1 MCQLFCYCYTC
12 TTFNI
17 QTLFIKLIQSHFYL
31 GTWSKGGSAPVLLS
45 TVVTALAKT
54 KKAPF
59 GVERR
64 QSGDDILAKGTPKV
78 LQSKI
83 KTQQSQS
90 QPIHQPQNSQKKTS
104 PKPRSGQSPSHARKT
119 NTLLDAFR
127 PRSKS
132 DAASKKNNTIIVQM
146 KNSIQVCI
154 NYLLVNYFTTKQF
167 IHNKVFKH

>member
-1 MCQLFCYCYTC
+1 M
-12 TTFNI
+12 
-17 QTLFIKLIQSHFYL
+17 
-31 GTWSKGGSAPVLLS
+31 S
-45 TVVTALAKT
+45 TVVNALAKT
-54 KKAPF
+54 KKASI

-78 LQSKI
+78 QQSKN

-90 QPIHQPQNSQKKTS
+90 QPIQQSQSSQKKIS
-104 PKPRSGQSPSHARKT
+104 PKPRTGQSPSHTRKT

-132 DAASKKNNTIIVQM
+132 DAASKKNNTIIIQM

-154 NYLLVNYFTTKQF
+154 KYFLLFYRFISYLMNHYLKFCLK
-167 IHNKVFKH
+167 